1 MAANLPAYDTL
12 LEYCRQFLPEERIT
26 RLRNLVWLMLSLL
39 HSTDGHLSSLAEV
52 IALAATELSIE
63 QRIRRWLKNS
73 KIDVRAWYEPFIR
86 STLRTYTP
94 GVIYV
99 VMDSTQYGPSCRA
112 LVMGVAY
119 GGQVLPLGWRVV
131 KGKKGHTCPQLQKEL
146 LVEIRAC
153 LPAGPVVLVADSE
166 FCAVAFLNTITD
178 WGWHFIVRVRSNVY
192 LHQGSKEPF
201 TLASVALKPG
211 ELYCWRSVF
220 WTTEHLFGPLLRLPS
235 RRGYWAKGEDEP
247 LYVLTDTQNE
257 EAALLV
263 YAWRFWI
270 EPLFADFKGR
280 GFHLAQTRIR
290 DPKRLSRLLLVA
302 CITFLWTVSVG
313 SQVFH
318 SSEQRLV
325 DRNDRTDR
333 SFFQLGYRLLKR
345 LLKLAEPL
353 RVLFQ
358 LHPDWL
364 PIALPFHRVT

>member
-12 LEYCRQFLPEERIT
+12 LAYCRQFLPEERIT

-39 HSTDGHLSSLAEV
+39 TSTDGHLSSLAEV
-52 IALAATELSIE
+52 MALEATELSIE

-73 KIDVRAWYEPFIR
+73 KIDVREWYEPFVR
-86 STLRTYTP
+86 STMRTYAP
-94 GVIYV
+94 GVSYV

-112 LVMGVAY
+112 LVIGVAY

-131 KGKKGHTCPQLQKEL
+131 KGKKGHTCPQVQKEL
-146 LVEIRAC
+146 LVEIREY
-153 LPAGPVVLVADSE
+153 LPPGSVVLVADSE
-166 FCAVAFLNTITD
+166 FCAVALLNTMTD

-192 LHQGSKEPF
+192 LHQRGKEPF

-211 ELYCWRSVF
+211 ELYCWRAVF
-220 WTTEHLFGPLLRLPS
+220 WTTEHLFGPLLAI
-235 RRGYWAKGEDEP
+235 GYWDKGEDEP

-257 EAALLV
+257 EAALLA
-263 YAWRFWI
+263 YSWRFWI
-270 EPLFADFKGR
+270 EPLFADCKGR

-290 DPKRLSRLLLVA
+290 DPLRLSRLLLVA

-313 SQVFH
+313 SHVFH
-318 SSEQRLV
+318 SPEQRLV

-345 LLKLAEPL
+345 LLKLALPL

-358 LHPDWL
+358 IHPDWL
-364 PIALPFHRVT
+364 PISLSFQRVT